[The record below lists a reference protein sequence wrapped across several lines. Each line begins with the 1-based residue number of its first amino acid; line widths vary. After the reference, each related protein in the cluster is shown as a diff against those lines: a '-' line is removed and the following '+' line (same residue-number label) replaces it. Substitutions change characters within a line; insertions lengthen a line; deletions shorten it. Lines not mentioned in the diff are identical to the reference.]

1 MSVKNLDEISKKM
14 MEPGKGILAA
24 DESTGTIKKRLDT
37 INVKSTEETR
47 RQYREILFTTKNIEE
62 YISGVIMF
70 DETIDQSNSDGVSFI
85 QVLTKKNIV
94 PGIKVDKSTWPLEGA
109 PEYPITEG
117 LDGLKARCD
126 NYAEKGLCFT
136 KWRAVIK
143 IVNSQTPDIVIKSN
157 THALARYAAI
167 AQSSGLVPIVEPEVL
182 MDGDHS
188 IETCQKITKKTL
200 TSLYD
205 ELNKFNVRIE
215 GTILKPNMIL
225 PGTSSAEKVSP
236 AEVAERTINTFINCV
251 PSSVPGIA
259 FLSGGLSE
267 IEAST
272 NLNEINNI
280 GDQPWEL
287 TFSFGRALQSSTLT
301 TWSGKNGNINKSQSV
316 FLHRAKMNGLARAGK
331 YSENLEKKYS

>member
-1 MSVKNLDEISKKM
+1 MSMKNLEEISKKM
-14 MEPGKGILAA
+14 IAPGKGILAA
-24 DESTGTIKKRLDT
+24 DESTGTIKKRLDA
-37 INVKSTEETR
+37 INVESTEETR
-47 RQYREILFTTKNIEE
+47 RQYREILFSTNNIEQ
-62 YISGVIMF
+62 YIGGVIMF
-70 DETIDQSNSDGVSFI
+70 DETINQSNSDDISFI
-85 QVLTKKNIV
+85 QALTKKNIV

-143 IVNSQTPDIVIKSN
+143 IINSQTPDIVVKSN

-188 IETCQKITKKTL
+188 IETCQKITEKTL
-200 TSLYD
+200 ISLYE
-205 ELNKFNVRIE
+205 ELYKFNVQIE

-225 PGTSSAEKVSP
+225 PGTKSSGKISST
-236 AEVAERTINTFINCV
+236 EVAERTIHTFNKCV

-272 NLNEINNI
+272 NLNEINKSGN
-280 GDQPWEL
+280 QPWEL
-287 TFSFGRALQSSTLT
+287 TFSFGRALQSSALSS
-301 TWSGKNGNINKSQSV
+301 WSGKNENINKSQSV
-316 FLHRAKMNGLARAGK
+316 FLHRAKMNSLARDGN
-331 YSENLEKKYS
+331 YSEDLEKKHS